1 MRHPVV
7 EATPTSYVDLRATA
21 VWSTRPLM
29 TRAPLLAALVA
40 VLVLAPAC
48 SKDASDPPDARA
60 PQGSPT
66 SQVSSE
72 PPAPQLETRA
82 TIRTVT
88 GGLSQGARAA
98 LKARITETVDGWFD
112 AAYLG
117 GDYPRTDFDDAFAAF
132 TPGARQRA
140 VADRKLMSNA
150 AVGTT
155 TYQVRA
161 LARRV
166 IIDVLAE
173 GGRAS
178 AVTVA
183 FRLGMARAGD
193 TGAERRERVA
203 GHLYLTYAPGDGW
216 QVFGFDVQRGAIA

>member
-1 MRHPVV
+1 M
-7 EATPTSYVDLRATA
+7 EATPTSYVDLRVTA
-21 VWSTRPLM
+21 VWSTHTLM
-29 TRAPLLAALVA
+29 TRAPLLAALAA

-48 SKDASDPPDARA
+48 SKDASDPPETEATSSA
-60 PQGSPT
+60 PT
-66 SQVSSE
+66 SEGSSE
-72 PPAPQLETRA
+72 APAPQLETKA

-88 GGLSQGARAA
+88 GGLSQDARTK
-98 LKARITETVDGWFD
+98 LKAKITATVDGWFE

-117 GDYPRTDFDDAFAAF
+117 GDYPRTDFDDAFAVF
-132 TPGARQRA
+132 TPGARERA

-166 IIDVLAE
+166 VIDVLAE

-178 AVTVA
+178 AVTVE

-203 GHLYLTYAPGDGW
+203 GHLYLTYTPGDGW
-216 QVFGFDVQRGAIA
+216 QVFGFDVQRGVIA